1 MEAWQYIVIV
11 GAAVLTAAF
20 VMPRN
25 RTGQTGQSTVQMET
39 ALEQFMENM
48 EKENE
53 EIVRLIS
60 DAQQAAK
67 RDAER
72 QEKGMAEL
80 DKRCADLAEEL
91 RQLKSAAAE
100 AERGAVARQ
109 AAAAAA
115 ASAASGLPLREA
127 DAAGRPETASGHRDA
142 GESREPY
149 SIQTRYAELFRLY
162 AEGKSI
168 EAVAKKLGM
177 NKGEVQLIIGLAKQE
192 ETARD

>member
-25 RTGQTGQSTVQMET
+25 RTGQAGQTTVQMET

-60 DAQQAAK
+60 DAQQTAK

-72 QEKGMAEL
+72 QAKRMAEL
-80 DKRCADLAEEL
+80 EKRCADLAEEL

-115 ASAASGLPLREA
+115 SATSGMQLREA
-127 DAAGRPETASGHRDA
+127 DVSGEPETASGHRDA
-142 GESREPY
+142 GEGREPD

-192 ETARD
+192 EIARD